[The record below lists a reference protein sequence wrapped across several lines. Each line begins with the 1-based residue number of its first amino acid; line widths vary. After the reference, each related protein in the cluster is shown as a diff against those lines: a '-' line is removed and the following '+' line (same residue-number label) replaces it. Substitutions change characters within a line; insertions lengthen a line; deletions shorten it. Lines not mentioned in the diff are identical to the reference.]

1 MEKVSIDTKQ
11 LFLMVSAAQP
21 LQGESLRVPVWH
33 RESQL

>member
-21 LQGESLRVPVWH
+21 LQDGSLRVLVWP